1 MRLITDGEL
10 YAVARRRWIFTQLL
24 CAEGLWW
31 GKEDGIFCD
40 CWTTRENAEIR
51 MKFASRKFWDV
62 K

>member
-1 MRLITDGEL
+1 MRLITDGER
-10 YAVARRRWIFTQLL
+10 YAVARGRWIFTQLFS
-24 CAEGLWW
+24 AGGFWW
-31 GKEDGIFCD
+31 SKYSHIYFD